1 MLTRKQK
8 RQMIKFILEQ
18 PLKKG
23 DPGREKYAKITII
36 RKAWRMGLE
45 LKEAYDLVVS
55 IFPEFERNCQ
65 YPLEETF
72 RQKITLAYH
81 KFLFNRALRRNN
93 NSERT

>member
-45 LKEAYDLVVS
+45 LKEAKDFVES
-55 IFPEFERNCQ
+55 IFPEFEFGHCT
-65 YPLEETF
+65 PLEETF
-72 RQKITLAYH
+72 RQKIAVVYH

-93 NSERT
+93 VR